1 MSNRNV
7 IPAQNREL
15 SETKSLVS
23 KSRRE
28 IPTISLAQIA
38 AFSALVAVGTL
49 LSNILLLGYPL
60 PPPLYEI
67 TVAPAFYMAIAVLFS
82 RRISFWSTAIGS
94 GVGEAA
100 GIFLFGLVPG
110 AFALTYVPGII
121 LARAPEAL
129 IINRFRAKTV
139 RLVVLGMV
147 IATVFESVVFFLIDW
162 PVYSFTAFYCTT
174 SPCGSSGL
182 AGGLYL
188 AAFDFGTLLDLVWIP
203 IALALVV
210 AARRAFKIQ
219 FFS

>member
-1 MSNRNV
+1 MSKRDLTQL
-7 IPAQNREL
+7 QNRES

-28 IPTISLAQIA
+28 TPTLSLAQIA
-38 AFSALVAVGTL
+38 AFSALVAIGTL
-49 LSNILLLGYPL
+49 LSNVLLGFPL

-100 GIFLFGLVPG
+100 SIFLFGLVPG
-110 AFALTYVPGII
+110 AFALIYVPGII
-121 LARAPEAL
+121 LARAPEAF

-174 SPCGSSGL
+174 APCGSSGL

-203 IALALVV
+203 IALALIF